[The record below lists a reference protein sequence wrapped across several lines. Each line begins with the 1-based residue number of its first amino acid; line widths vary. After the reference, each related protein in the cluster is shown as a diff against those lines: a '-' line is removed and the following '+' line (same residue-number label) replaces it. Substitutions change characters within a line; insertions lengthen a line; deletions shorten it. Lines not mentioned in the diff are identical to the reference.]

1 MVMIPN
7 PAGSTGMR
15 RGLGFNLGKSM
26 PSDVEKRIVAIVQQV
41 SKQPVEVGLG
51 ESLFDKGRWIPSPSR
66 KW

>member
-1 MVMIPN
+1 
-7 PAGSTGMR
+7 MR